1 MRMHSQTHNKA
12 DKYCPALAYKYS
24 GAQLWALDPRGCY
37 TNLKRDGQRGEM
49 MGMGGEGKIE
59 KTFHSKSWFSFA
71 RMPSCEIVLGT
82 FAQNDQFKQDDI
94 STKVKLCLSPFV
106 SDAGHKQMNNK
117 KGKVW
122 LLSL

>member
-1 MRMHSQTHNKA
+1 
-12 DKYCPALAYKYS
+12 
-24 GAQLWALDPRGCY
+24 
-37 TNLKRDGQRGEM
+37 
-49 MGMGGEGKIE
+49 MGGEGKIE
-59 KTFHSKSWFSFA
+59 KTFHSKSWFS
-71 RMPSCEIVLGT
+71 SCEIVLGT

-94 STKVKLCLSPFV
+94 STKVKPYLSPFV